1 MPIKEYAKDGSVFEP
16 QALWSLGK
24 ALEET
29 SERLGVRGDEK
40 KRLAVAKFIIRLAQE
55 EGNLDAAALRDRAVA
70 ALGGV
75 EYSALS
81 GISQA
86 SSPAAPA
93 E

>member
-1 MPIKEYAKDGSVFEP
+1 MPIKRYAKEGSVFEP

-24 ALEET
+24 AVEET
-29 SERLGVRGDEK
+29 AERLGVGGDEK
-40 KRLAVAKFIIRLAQE
+40 KRQAVAKFIIRLAQE
-55 EGNLDAAALRDRAVA
+55 DGNLDSAALRDRAVA

-81 GISQA
+81 GISHA

>member
-1 MPIKEYAKDGSVFEP
+1 MPINRYAKEGSVFEP
-16 QALWSLGK
+16 QALLSLGK
-24 ALEET
+24 ALAET
-29 SERLGVRGDEK
+29 SERLGVGGDVK
-40 KRLAVAKFIIRLAQE
+40 KRQAVAKFIIRLAQDDSS
-55 EGNLDAAALRDRAVA
+55 LDAAALRDRAVA

-86 SSPAAPA
+86 SNPAAPA